1 MSLEKEVN
9 EYFKQKGYN
18 IQDFALQFYKEY
30 YLTRETRVITLKSGI
45 VVELSI
51 GADIYDVWMNGS
63 TSTFGSQ
70 KTELICLIDGLTGH

>member
-1 MSLEKEVN
+1 MALKDKVI
-9 EYFKQKGYN
+9 EYFEQNGDDIQK
-18 IQDFALQFYKEY
+18 FALEFYKEY